1 MKTAVRYGL
10 ENLKTVHDA
19 FSVGFS
25 NNHKERPIIIA
36 PNRLAV
42 IKYICPNWLKKK
54 GSILNKTIIKV
65 VTAITLTAL
74 FSSQTTGN
82 IGILAF

>member
-25 NNHKERPIIIA
+25 NSHKERPIIIA
-36 PNRLAV
+36 PNKVAV
-42 IKYICPNWLKKK
+42 IKYICPN
-54 GSILNKTIIKV
+54 
-65 VTAITLTAL
+65 
-74 FSSQTTGN
+74 
-82 IGILAF
+82 